1 MRNNSVWQTGFFQQA
16 LSSRFDTPQFCH
28 FATDIAGARLIT
40 DHFLRDEM
48 WEIYFANLPDQGV
61 SEPLADFTY
70 LLAPRTGVRVHSHP
84 FLSPDGKRGF
94 FNSDESGVL
103 QAYMI
108 RGLEELR

>member
-40 DHFLRDEM
+40 DHFLRDEL
-48 WEIYFANLPDQGV
+48 WEIYFAVLPDQGV

-70 LLAPRTGVRVHSHP
+70 LLTPRTGVRAHSHP
-84 FLSPDGKRGF
+84 FLSPDGKTGF

-108 RGLEELR
+108 RGLDVLG